1 MEQLRNKK
9 GFICDMDGVIYHGN
23 RILPGVHEFV
33 EWLQRE
39 GKEFLF
45 LTNGSGKT
53 PRELQQKLA
62 NMGLDIDEKH
72 FYTSALAT
80 ARFVAKQMPGARAFV
95 IGEPGLFHALYEQ
108 GITYDE
114 NNPDYVIVGE
124 GSNYNYD
131 KICQAVRCIQ
141 RGARLIGTNTDLT
154 GYIPVRIGDTVSFTN
169 ILLCYTVYIR
179 I

>member
-33 EWLQRE
+33 AWLQRE

-80 ARFVAKQMPGARAFV
+80 ARFVAKQMPGARAYV
-95 IGEPGLFHALYEQ
+95 IGEPGLFHAL
-108 GITYDE
+108 
-114 NNPDYVIVGE
+114 
-124 GSNYNYD
+124 
-131 KICQAVRCIQ
+131 
-141 RGARLIGTNTDLT
+141 
-154 GYIPVRIGDTVSFTN
+154 
-169 ILLCYTVYIR
+169 
-179 I
+179 